1 MLWSG
6 LLFGLLGSLHCVDM
20 CGPIAFLLPLDRKR
34 RSKRWLQ
41 LISYHSGR
49 LSTYAL
55 LGALIGWVGQGLNLF
70 GLQQQLSVIIG
81 VLMIATVL
89 LPHRVLNRYAISKPL
104 YRWVG
109 SIKAALG
116 TELIKRDPG
125 TFFTI
130 GFLNGLLPCGL
141 VYMAI
146 FGAMAMG
153 GVSYGA
159 LYMVLFGLG
168 TVPLMTTAVYLGN
181 FLKGGLRK
189 KIVKVIPVVIVLVG
203 LLFVLRGMGLGIKFI
218 SPPDSVAIEQV
229 SSKHSC
235 H

>member
-1 MLWSG
+1 
-6 LLFGLLGSLHCVDM
+6 
-20 CGPIAFLLPLDRKR
+20 
-34 RSKRWLQ
+34 
-41 LISYHSGR
+41 
-49 LSTYAL
+49 
-55 LGALIGWVGQGLNLF
+55 
-70 GLQQQLSVIIG
+70 
-81 VLMIATVL
+81 MIATVL
-89 LPHRVLNRYAISKPL
+89 LPHRILNRYAISKPL
-104 YRWVG
+104 YQLVG
-109 SIKAALG
+109 TIKGALG
-116 TELIKRDPG
+116 AQLKKRDPG
-125 TFFTI
+125 TFYTI

-146 FGAMAMG
+146 FGALASG
-153 GVSYGA
+153 GVQYGA

-189 KIVKVIPVVIVLVG
+189 KIVKVIPVVVVLVG

-218 SPPDSVAIEQV
+218 SPPDSVAIEQI